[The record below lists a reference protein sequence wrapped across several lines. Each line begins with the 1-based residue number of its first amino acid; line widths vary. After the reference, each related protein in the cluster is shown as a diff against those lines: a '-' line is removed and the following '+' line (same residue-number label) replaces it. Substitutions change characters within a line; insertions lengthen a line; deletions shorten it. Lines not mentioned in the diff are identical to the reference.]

1 MFKKYKEQIAALEA
15 EVEKLKKEL
24 QDEKSFW
31 ECEKNSKEEDVLSKY
46 KYAILVGDFYYPP
59 ILWNDGRFEQ
69 GVREIDFHS
78 EHGWIPEL
86 HTKK

>member
-1 MFKKYKEQIAALEA
+1 MFKKYKEQVAALEA

-46 KYAILVGDFYYPP
+46 KYAILFTVMYFSSIY
-59 ILWNDGRFEQ
+59 
-69 GVREIDFHS
+69 S
-78 EHGWIPEL
+78 S
-86 HTKK
+86 K